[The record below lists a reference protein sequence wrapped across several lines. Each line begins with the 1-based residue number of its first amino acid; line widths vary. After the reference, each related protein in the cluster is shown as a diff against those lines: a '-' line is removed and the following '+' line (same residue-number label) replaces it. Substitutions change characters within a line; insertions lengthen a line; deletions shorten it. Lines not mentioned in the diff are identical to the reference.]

1 MAVVHHVSDNS
12 SAGNLLLGLVMLLI
26 VALIIIGGVYAF
38 RALPW
43 GGSGNSGEPNAGINI
58 SAEGN
63 IPNPLAT
70 PASGGGQ

>member
-12 SAGNLLLGLVMLLI
+12 SAGNIFLGLVMLLI
-26 VALIIIGGVYAF
+26 VALVIIGGVYAL
-38 RALPW
+38 RYLPR
-43 GGSGNSGEPNAGINI
+43 GGNNGAPSAGINI

-63 IPNPLAT
+63 IPNPLAS